1 MAHIGPFASEA
12 HAAMRGLPGLG
23 GADPTPSGAAEGKL
37 DCMQETKPH
46 IQQKRA
52 RFVVP
57 SRSDSLLRN
66 FTELIGGPLGRR
78 SSPGAI
84 SPGFFTV
91 ERVLII
97 LTIVAALLAILIKGY
112 CRVNGWQAPQ
122 QFYATCYSD
131 FPELFRSRGLADG
144 VFPFFDQK
152 SLFEYPVIAGLI
164 AGATAWLVPGHGA
177 SPERILGYFDVNAT
191 LIVALWI
198 VAVLA
203 TARINRRRPWD
214 ATMVALTPGIVLAGF
229 INWDMWAVAMLA
241 VGMYFFA
248 KERPVLA
255 GVFIGLGTATK
266 LYPVLILG
274 AVFLLALRSGRFR
287 VFFVTTLSAAAAW
300 LAVNIPIAAVN
311 PAGWRYFFDF
321 TQDRPAGYS
330 SLWFAYNLV
339 ADRLHLVQLGAEAIN
354 ALALNVFLLACVL
367 IAGLALTAARR
378 PRLAQLTFLIVAA
391 FILSNKVYSPQ
402 FVLWLVPLLALARP
416 RWRDFLLWQAAEA
429 LHWTA
434 TWMYL
439 GQTSS
444 GGPVQNNI
452 DMPYYVMA
460 VMLHMAAT
468 AYLMLRIAWDIWEPH
483 LDPLRIQGEDD
494 PHGGVFN
501 GAKDWFRVDL
511 KSPAASVLPW
521 RQVASSPERQQ
532 PNQDSVTSAKGE
544 AERDG

>member
-1 MAHIGPFASEA
+1 
-12 HAAMRGLPGLG
+12 
-23 GADPTPSGAAEGKL
+23 
-37 DCMQETKPH
+37 MQETKPH
-46 IQQKRA
+46 SQQKRA

-57 SRSDSLLRN
+57 SRSDSLLGN

-78 SSPGAI
+78 SSPGTI

-97 LTIVAALLAILIKGY
+97 LTIVAALLSILIKGY
-112 CRVNGWQAPQ
+112 CRVNGWHSPQ

-131 FPELFRSRGLADG
+131 LPELFSTRGLADG

-152 SLFEYPVIAGLI
+152 SLFEYPVITGLI

-177 SPERILGYFDVNAT
+177 NQERILGYFDVNAT
-191 LIVALWI
+191 LIAAMWV
-198 VAVLA
+198 VTVVA
-203 TARINRRRPWD
+203 TARINQRRPWD
-214 ATMVALTPGIVLAGF
+214 AAMVALAPGILLAGV
-229 INWDMWAVAMLA
+229 INWDIWAVAMLA

-248 KERPVLA
+248 KERPILA
-255 GVFIGLGTATK
+255 GLFIGLGTATK
-266 LYPVLILG
+266 LYPVLVLG
-274 AVFLLALRSGRFR
+274 AVLLLAVRTGRMR
-287 VFFVTTLSAAAAW
+287 VFFVTSSSAAVAW
-300 LAVNIPIAAVN
+300 LIVNVPVAAVN

-321 TQDRPAGYS
+321 TRDRPAGYG

-339 ADRLHLVQLGAEAIN
+339 ADRLHLSQLGPETIN
-354 ALALNVFLLACVL
+354 ALALNMFLLACIL
-367 IAGLALTAARR
+367 IAALSLAAPRR

-402 FVLWLVPLLALARP
+402 YVLWLVPLLALARP

-439 GQTSS
+439 GQLSS
-444 GGPVQNNI
+444 GGPAQNNI

-460 VMLHMAAT
+460 VMLHIAAT
-468 AYLMLRIAWDIWEPH
+468 AYLMLRVAWDIWEPQ
-483 LDPLRIQGEDD
+483 LDPLRVQGVDD

-511 KSPAASVLPW
+511 MSPSASVLPW
-521 RQVASSPERQQ
+521 RRVAPSPVASEPAEDAV
-532 PNQDSVTSAKGE
+532 PPMQDSAPPANRSVPSAHGE
-544 AERDG
+544 AGRDG

>member
-1 MAHIGPFASEA
+1 
-12 HAAMRGLPGLG
+12 
-23 GADPTPSGAAEGKL
+23 
-37 DCMQETKPH
+37 MQETEPH

-57 SRSDSLLRN
+57 SRSDSLLGN

-78 SSPGAI
+78 SSPGSI

-97 LTIVAALLAILIKGY
+97 LTIAAAITSILIKGY
-112 CRVNGWQAPQ
+112 CRVNGWHTPE

-131 FPELFRSRGLADG
+131 FPELFNSRGLADG
-144 VFPFFDQK
+144 VFPLFDQK
-152 SLFEYPVIAGLI
+152 ALFEYPVITGLI
-164 AGATAWLVPGHGA
+164 AGVTAWLVPGHGA
-177 SPERILGYFDVNAT
+177 SPERTLGYFDVNAA
-191 LIVALWI
+191 LIAAMWI
-198 VAVLA
+198 VVVLA
-203 TARINRRRPWD
+203 TARINRHRPWD
-214 ATMVALTPGIVLAGF
+214 AAMVAVAPGMVLAGV

-248 KERPVLA
+248 KERPVIA
-255 GVFIGLGTATK
+255 GLFIGLGTATK
-266 LYPVLILG
+266 LYPALILG
-274 AVFLLALRSGRFR
+274 ALFLLAVRSGRPR
-287 VFFVTTLSAAAAW
+287 AFFVTTLSAAGAW
-300 LAVNIPIAAVN
+300 LAVNAPIAVVN

-339 ADRLHLVQLGAEAIN
+339 AERLQLVQLSPGAIN
-354 ALALNVFLLACVL
+354 ALAMDMLLLACVV
-367 IAGLALTAARR
+367 IAALALTAPRR

-402 FVLWLVPLLALARP
+402 YVLWLVPLLALARP

-429 LHWTA
+429 LHWAA

-439 GQTSS
+439 AQISS
-444 GGPVQNNI
+444 GGAAQNNI

-460 VMLHMAAT
+460 VMLHMVAT
-468 AYLMLRIAWDIWEPH
+468 AYLMVRVAWDIWEPQ
-483 LDPLRIQGEDD
+483 LDPLRVQGVDD

-511 KSPAASVLPW
+511 KRPAASVLPW
-521 RQVASSPERQQ
+521 RRRPLKSLEERSGLGFQDGGGTSETSH
-532 PNQDSVTSAKGE
+532 DSVSSSHGE

>member
-1 MAHIGPFASEA
+1 
-12 HAAMRGLPGLG
+12 
-23 GADPTPSGAAEGKL
+23 
-37 DCMQETKPH
+37 MQETKPH

-203 TARINRRRPWD
+203 TARVNRRRPWD
-214 ATMVALTPGIVLAGF
+214 ATMVALAPGIVLAGF

-354 ALALNVFLLACVL
+354 ALAFNVFLLACVL

>member
-1 MAHIGPFASEA
+1 
-12 HAAMRGLPGLG
+12 
-23 GADPTPSGAAEGKL
+23 
-37 DCMQETKPH
+37 MQETKPH

-97 LTIVAALLAILIKGY
+97 LTIVAALLSILIKGY

-177 SPERILGYFDVNAT
+177 SPERILAYFDVNAT
-191 LIVALWI
+191 LIAALWI

-203 TARINRRRPWD
+203 TARMNRRRPWD
-214 ATMVALTPGIVLAGF
+214 ATMVALAPGIVLAGV

-287 VFFVTTLSAAAAW
+287 AFFATTLSAALAW
-300 LAVNIPIAAVN
+300 LAVNIPIVAVN

-339 ADRLHLVQLGAEAIN
+339 AERLHLVQLGPQAIN

-367 IAGLALTAARR
+367 IAGLVLTAPRR

-444 GGPVQNNI
+444 GGPAQNNI

-460 VMLHMAAT
+460 VMLHMVAT

-483 LDPLRIQGEDD
+483 LDPLRVQGEDD
-494 PHGGVFN
+494 PHGGVFD
-501 GAKDWFRVDL
+501 GAKDRFRVDL
-511 KSPAASVLPW
+511 KNPAASVLPW
-521 RQVASSPERQQ
+521 RRVASFPEEQQ
-532 PNQDSVTSAKGE
+532 PTQGSVTSAKGE